1 MKAKK
6 VLAVAL
12 SAVLFGALAGGT
24 MVGINVMAENVIPG
38 LSQLEEIQES
48 GPETAP
54 EAGETETQPAS
65 ESGKETGSQTAAD
78 VLDVSDIV
86 EEAMPSVVSITNK
99 MVIQQQGYGSIFD
112 YFYGGGVPQEYM
124 AEAAGSGVIVKQT
137 GDVLFVERSGE
148 LSYAARLST

>member
-48 GPETAP
+48 SPETAP
-54 EAGETETQPAS
+54 EAGA
-65 ESGKETGSQTAAD
+65 
-78 VLDVSDIV
+78 
-86 EEAMPSVVSITNK
+86 
-99 MVIQQQGYGSIFD
+99 
-112 YFYGGGVPQEYM
+112 
-124 AEAAGSGVIVKQT
+124 
-137 GDVLFVERSGE
+137 
-148 LSYAARLST
+148 

>member
-48 GPETAP
+48 SP
-54 EAGETETQPAS
+54 
-65 ESGKETGSQTAAD
+65 
-78 VLDVSDIV
+78 
-86 EEAMPSVVSITNK
+86 
-99 MVIQQQGYGSIFD
+99 
-112 YFYGGGVPQEYM
+112 
-124 AEAAGSGVIVKQT
+124 
-137 GDVLFVERSGE
+137 
-148 LSYAARLST
+148 